1 MFRRL
6 IYRSLPSCSL
16 QQVRSKVTFSAAH
29 AQDGPKEYLQFLAD
43 KKKSGQF
50 LANRDLRHIILK
62 AKEAKDFQT
71 AYNAVVLYQG
81 QNFDFNEELCSHFV
95 QLAIENQRAKL
106 AVNFFKKPDV
116 RLGAWLSRKPFN
128 ALLENLLEGKDYASV
143 ANLLNVVKAKGISY
157 IVEEKTLADLAA
169 IVEQAED
176 KEAVATLQEALQ
188 KK

>member
-1 MFRRL
+1 M
-6 IYRSLPSCSL
+6 
-16 QQVRSKVTFSAAH
+16 
-29 AQDGPKEYLQFLAD
+29 
-43 KKKSGQF
+43 
-50 LANRDLRHIILK
+50 
-62 AKEAKDFQT
+62 
-71 AYNAVVLYQG
+71 
-81 QNFDFNEELCSHFV
+81 
-95 QLAIENQRAKL
+95 AIQNQRARA
-106 AVNFFKKPDV
+106 AVNLFKKRDV

-157 IVEEKTLADLAA
+157 IVEEKTWTDLAA

>member
-71 AYNAVVLYQG
+71 AYNAVVLYQ
-81 QNFDFNEELCSHFV
+81 
-95 QLAIENQRAKL
+95 AIENQRAKL